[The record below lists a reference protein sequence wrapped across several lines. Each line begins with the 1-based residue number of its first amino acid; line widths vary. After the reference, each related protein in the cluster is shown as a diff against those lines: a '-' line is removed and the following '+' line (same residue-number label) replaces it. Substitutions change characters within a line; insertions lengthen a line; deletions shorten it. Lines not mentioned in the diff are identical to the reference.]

1 MIKNIKL
8 LIVLSIPIILILSQW
23 GLGFSTAFIIVSNM
37 LVYLLISSKN
47 IAYKNKYTKVIYKI
61 YKVVM
66 ILFITSF
73 ILLESAIIINMYKT
87 KDVNS
92 TNSMNTMI
100 VLGAKVNKDG
110 VSKTL
115 KQRLDKAIEYYN
127 ENKHVNIIVSG
138 GQGKDEVM
146 SEAWAMKNY
155 LVKNGVDEDNIIL
168 ENKATTTLENIM
180 FSKEI
185 MDDLN
190 LENKVL
196 IVTSDYHLFR
206 GRFIA
211 SMLGIDNKGLCS
223 TSSLSSR
230 IYYMIREY
238 PTSIIDFYRS
248 IKISFFSSTNKQG

>member
-1 MIKNIKL
+1 MNKNIKL
-8 LIVLSIPIILILSQW
+8 LIALSIPIILALSQW
-23 GLGFSTAFIIVSNM
+23 GLSFSTVFIVVST
-37 LVYLLISSKN
+37 LLIYLLISARN

-61 YKVVM
+61 YKAVM

-73 ILLESAIIINMYKT
+73 ILLQSAIIINMYKT
-87 KDVNS
+87 QDVNS
-92 TNSMNTMI
+92 TNSMSTMI

-115 KQRLDKAIEYYN
+115 KQRLDKAMEYYN
-127 ENKHVNIIVSG
+127 QNKHINIIVSG

-146 SEAWAMKNY
+146 TEASAMKNY
-155 LVKNGVDEDNIIL
+155 LVENGVDEDNIIL

-180 FSKEI
+180 FSKDI
-185 MDDLN
+185 MEDLN
-190 LENKVL
+190 LENKAL

-211 SMLGIDNKGLCS
+211 SILGIDNEGLCS

-238 PTSIIDFYRS
+238 STSIIDFYRS
-248 IKISFFSSTNKQG
+248 IKISLIS

>member
-1 MIKNIKL
+1 MNKNIKL
-8 LIVLSIPIILILSQW
+8 LIILSIPIILALSQW
-23 GLGFSTAFIIVSNM
+23 GLSFSTLFIIVSM
-37 LVYLLISSKN
+37 ILIYLLISAKN
-47 IAYKNKYTKVIYKI
+47 IAYKNKHTKVIYKI
-61 YKVVM
+61 YRTVM

-73 ILLESAIIINMYKT
+73 ILLQGAIIINMYKT
-87 KDVNS
+87 NNVNS
-92 TNSMNTMI
+92 INPMDTMI

-115 KQRLDKAIEYYN
+115 KQRLDKAIGYYN
-127 ENKHVNIIVSG
+127 QNKDINIIVSG

-146 SEAWAMKNY
+146 TEASAMKNY

-180 FSKEI
+180 FSEEI
-185 MDDLN
+185 MKDLN
-190 LENKVL
+190 LENKAL
-196 IVTSDYHLFR
+196 IITSDYHLFR

-211 SMLGIDNKGLCS
+211 SILGMDNAGLCS
-223 TSSLSSR
+223 ISSLSSR

-248 IKISFFSSTNKQG
+248 IKISLFS

>member
-1 MIKNIKL
+1 MNKNIKL
-8 LIVLSIPIILILSQW
+8 LIALSIPIILALSQW
-23 GLGFSTAFIIVSNM
+23 GLSFSTVFIVVST
-37 LVYLLISSKN
+37 LLIYLLISARN

-61 YKVVM
+61 YKAVM

-73 ILLESAIIINMYKT
+73 ILLQSAIIINMYKT
-87 KDVNS
+87 QDVNS

-115 KQRLDKAIEYYN
+115 KQRLDKAMEYYN
-127 ENKHVNIIVSG
+127 QNKHINIIVSG

-146 SEAWAMKNY
+146 TEASAMKNY
-155 LVKNGVDEDNIIL
+155 LVENGVDEDNIIL

-180 FSKEI
+180 FSKDI
-185 MDDLN
+185 MEDLN
-190 LENKVL
+190 LENKAL

-211 SMLGIDNKGLCS
+211 SILGIDNEGLCS

-238 PTSIIDFYRS
+238 STSIIDFYRS
-248 IKISFFSSTNKQG
+248 IKISLIS

>member
-1 MIKNIKL
+1 MNKNIKL
-8 LIVLSIPIILILSQW
+8 LIVLSIPIILALSQW
-23 GLGFSTAFIIVSNM
+23 GLSFSAVFIIVSNV
-37 LVYLLISSKN
+37 LIYLLISAKN

-61 YKVVM
+61 YKAAM

-73 ILLESAIIINMYKT
+73 ILLESAIIINMYMA
-87 KDVNS
+87 KDINS
-92 TNSMNTMI
+92 TNSMDTMI
-100 VLGAKVNKDG
+100 VLGAKVNKYG

-127 ENKHVNIIVSG
+127 ENKHINIIVSG

-146 SEAWAMKNY
+146 TEARAMENY
-155 LVKNGVDEDNIIL
+155 LVKNGVNEDNIIL

-185 MDDLN
+185 MEDLN
-190 LENKVL
+190 LENKAL

-211 SMLGIDNKGLCS
+211 SILGVENEGLCS
-223 TSSLSSR
+223 ISSLSSR
-230 IYYMIREY
+230 VYYMIREY
-238 PTSIIDFYRS
+238 PTSVIDLYRS
-248 IKISFFSSTNKQG
+248 IKFSIFS

>member
-1 MIKNIKL
+1 MNKNIKL
-8 LIVLSIPIILILSQW
+8 LIVLSIPITLVLSQW
-23 GLGFSTAFIIVSNM
+23 GLSFSSVFIIVSVI
-37 LVYLLISSKN
+37 LIYLLISAKN
-47 IAYKNKYTKVIYKI
+47 IAYKNKHTKVIYKI
-61 YKVVM
+61 YKTVM

-73 ILLESAIIINMYKT
+73 ILLQGAIIINMYKT
-87 KDVNS
+87 KDVSSINP
-92 TNSMNTMI
+92 MDTMI

-127 ENKHVNIIVSG
+127 QNKNINIIVSG
-138 GQGKDEVM
+138 GQGKDEVIT
-146 SEAWAMKNY
+146 EASAMKSY
-155 LVKNGVDEDNIIL
+155 LVKNGVDEDHIIL

-185 MDDLN
+185 MKDLN
-190 LENKVL
+190 LENKAL

-211 SMLGIDNKGLCS
+211 SILGMDNEGLCS
-223 TSSLSSR
+223 ISSLSSKV
-230 IYYMIREY
+230 YYMIREY

-248 IKISFFSSTNKQG
+248 IKISLFS

>member
-1 MIKNIKL
+1 MNKNIKL
-8 LIVLSIPIILILSQW
+8 LIALSIPIILALSQW
-23 GLGFSTAFIIVSNM
+23 GLSFSTVFIVVST
-37 LVYLLISSKN
+37 LLIYLLISARN

-61 YKVVM
+61 YKAVM

-73 ILLESAIIINMYKT
+73 ILLQSAIIINMYKT
-87 KDVNS
+87 QDVNS

-110 VSKTL
+110 LSKTL
-115 KQRLDKAIEYYN
+115 KQRLDKAMEYYN
-127 ENKHVNIIVSG
+127 QNKHINIIVSG

-146 SEAWAMKNY
+146 TEASAMKNY
-155 LVKNGVDEDNIIL
+155 LVENGVDEDNIIL

-180 FSKEI
+180 FSKDI
-185 MDDLN
+185 MEDLN
-190 LENKVL
+190 LENKAL

-211 SMLGIDNKGLCS
+211 SILGIDNEGLCS

-238 PTSIIDFYRS
+238 STSIIDFYRS
-248 IKISFFSSTNKQG
+248 IKISLIS

>member
-1 MIKNIKL
+1 
-8 LIVLSIPIILILSQW
+8 
-23 GLGFSTAFIIVSNM
+23 
-37 LVYLLISSKN
+37 
-47 IAYKNKYTKVIYKI
+47 
-61 YKVVM
+61 M

-73 ILLESAIIINMYKT
+73 ILLQSSIIINMYMA
-87 KDVNS
+87 KDVNY
-92 TNSMNTMI
+92 TNSMDTMI

-138 GQGKDEVM
+138 GKGKDEVM

-155 LVKNGVDEDNIIL
+155 LVKNGVNKNNIIL

-185 MDDLN
+185 MEDLK
-190 LENKVL
+190 LENKAL

-211 SMLGIDNKGLCS
+211 SILGVENEGLCS
-223 TSSLSSR
+223 ISSLSSR
-230 IYYMIREY
+230 VYYMIREY

-248 IKISFFSSTNKQG
+248 IKFSFFS

>member
-1 MIKNIKL
+1 MNKNIKL
-8 LIVLSIPIILILSQW
+8 LIALSIPIILALSQW
-23 GLGFSTAFIIVSNM
+23 GLSFSTVFIVVST
-37 LVYLLISSKN
+37 LLIYLLISARN

-61 YKVVM
+61 YKAVM

-73 ILLESAIIINMYKT
+73 ILLQSAIIINMYKT
-87 KDVNS
+87 QDVNS
-92 TNSMNTMI
+92 TNSMSTMI

-115 KQRLDKAIEYYN
+115 KQRLDKAMEYYN
-127 ENKHVNIIVSG
+127 QNKHINIIVSG

-146 SEAWAMKNY
+146 TEASAMKNY
-155 LVKNGVDEDNIIL
+155 LVENGVDEDNIIL

-180 FSKEI
+180 FSKDI
-185 MDDLN
+185 MEDLN
-190 LENKVL
+190 LENKAL

-211 SMLGIDNKGLCS
+211 SILGIDNEGLCS

-248 IKISFFSSTNKQG
+248 IKEK